1 MKIKFLIIGFMAIA
15 SIAFAQN
22 MRKNSQYSL
31 FSDNK
36 AAAPGDAVTI
46 LVIESTQASN
56 NSETSAGRKS
66 ELGLS
71 ASGTVSNGTIP
82 NTALSLGS
90 NNDFQGSGSTKTT
103 GMIST
108 KISATVDSILA
119 NGNMIISGNKKISIN
134 GEDQIVHIKGKVRL
148 SDIRPDNSVYSYN
161 ISDAEI
167 SFEGSGIIN
176 NAQKP
181 GWLTKIFHWLF

>member
-1 MKIKFLIIGFMAIA
+1 MKKKLLILVIVCFA
-15 SIAFAQN
+15 SALQAQN
-22 MRKNSQYSL
+22 MRRNSQSSL

-36 AAAPGDAVTI
+36 AAALGDAVTI
-46 LVIESTQASN
+46 LVIESTKASN

-66 ELGLS
+66 DLGFN
-71 ASGTVSNGTIP
+71 ASGGLAGSAIP

-108 KISATVDSILA
+108 KISANVDSILA
-119 NGNMIISGNKKISIN
+119 NGNMVISGNKKITIS
-134 GEDQIVHIKGKVRL
+134 GEEQIIHIKGKIRQT
-148 SDIRPDNSVYSYN
+148 DIRPDNSVFSFN

-167 SFEGSGIIN
+167 SFEGNGMIT

-181 GWLTKIFHWLF
+181 GWLTKLFHWLF

>member
-1 MKIKFLIIGFMAIA
+1 MKKNLLIIVMLSLA
-15 SIAFAQN
+15 SILQAQN

-36 AAAPGDAVTI
+36 AATPGDAVTI
-46 LVIESTQASN
+46 VVLESTQASN

-66 ELGLS
+66 DLGVS
-71 ASGTVSNGTIP
+71 ASGSLSGGTIP
-82 NTALSLGS
+82 NTALSIGS

-119 NGNMIISGNKKISIN
+119 NGNMVISGSKKISIN
-134 GEDQIVHIKGKVRL
+134 GEDQIVRIKGKVRPT
-148 SDIRPDNSVYSYN
+148 DIRPDNSIYSYN

-167 SFEGSGIIN
+167 TFEGNGMIN
-176 NAQKP
+176 SAQKP